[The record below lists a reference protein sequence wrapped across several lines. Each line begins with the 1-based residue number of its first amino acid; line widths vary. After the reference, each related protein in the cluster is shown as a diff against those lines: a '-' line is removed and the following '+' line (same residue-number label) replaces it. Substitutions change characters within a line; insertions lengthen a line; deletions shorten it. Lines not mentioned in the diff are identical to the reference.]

1 MIPFLYILLW
11 TQRSLQL
18 SWLVNIKTEEKVEH
32 FRWIMAIVDMWIEQL
47 FTLLHKWIIITEAV
61 FLLLKTPI
69 RVLYKLSNMTHWN
82 AHLILTE
89 SKQLVLTYI
98 TAFGFFIIHA
108 LGPNVVTGHGPCSDW
123 VRLKNQTNKRRQR
136 EKESWK
142 KVCTNL
148 QTS

>member
-1 MIPFLYILLW
+1 MNYGNCSHVNQVAFYLIKVARRLL
-11 TQRSLQL
+11 L
-18 SWLVNIKTEEKVEH
+18 
-32 FRWIMAIVDMWIEQL
+32 
-47 FTLLHKWIIITEAV
+47 LLHKWIIITEAV

-69 RVLYKLSNMTHWN
+69 RVLYKLSNMTHWKV
-82 AHLILTE
+82 HLILKE
-89 SKQLVLTYI
+89 SKQLILTYI

-123 VRLKNQTNKRRQR
+123 VRLKKQTNNQTKKRRQR